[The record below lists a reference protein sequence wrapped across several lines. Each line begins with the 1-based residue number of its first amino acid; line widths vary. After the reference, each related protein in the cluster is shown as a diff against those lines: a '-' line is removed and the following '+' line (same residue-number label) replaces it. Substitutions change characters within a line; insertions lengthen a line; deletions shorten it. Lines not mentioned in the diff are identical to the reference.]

1 MNIAQVI
8 TQELGISPQQTEAV
22 IRLIDEGNTIPFI
35 ARYRKEMTGAMN
47 DEVLRKFDERLRS
60 LRALEE
66 RRQTVLTTIEGLG
79 QLTDE
84 LRARVEGAMTSVELE
99 DIYRPYRP
107 KRRTRAMIAGEG
119 ASRPCRVHSVRR
131 GGAGGNG
138 GQEVC
143 GPGERGSGCPDCPLH
158 GEGYHRGD
166 GFGQRGFPHLHPEY
180 DCERGNAGYREEGCA
195 GKCFRYLI
203 GRREGRRQSFRC
215 EGGGKDR
222 GGAEQEAGG
231 PEERRLAHLCQE

>member
-107 KRRTRAMIAGEG
+107 KRRTRAMIAREKGLLGLAEYILSDAAVPAETEAKKYVDPEKEVPDVQTALSMAKDIIAEMVSDNADFRTFIRNMTVNEG
-119 ASRPCRVHSVRR
+119 MLVTAKKAVRANASDAASSDGKASKASAALCI
-131 GGAGGNG
+131 GG
-138 GQEVC
+138 
-143 GPGERGSGCPDCPLH
+143 
-158 GEGYHRGD
+158 
-166 GFGQRGFPHLHPEY
+166 
-180 DCERGNAGYREEGCA
+180 
-195 GKCFRYLI
+195 
-203 GRREGRRQSFRC
+203 
-215 EGGGKDR
+215 
-222 GGAEQEAGG
+222 
-231 PEERRLAHLCQE
+231 